1 MKWADKCKEL
11 MFLALCDDQ
20 CATEFTQSPANWEV
34 RAVPSLIVELWAGF
48 LVQSWRLVAE
58 GALSYFDSSSH
69 FIVGLRNQFQ
79 VTVSKASKYI
89 ILHFS
94 WRSGHGLITW
104 HRSIKIPV
112 IGLLQTLETTIA
124 EERHWHV
131 GLVYEVRNK
140 VQNQSCAH
148 HSLVRVELRQT
159 MTTFLLYDN
168 LMTSQKCQQFQNN
181 FDWSWAP

>member
-34 RAVPSLIVELWAGF
+34 RAVQSLIVELWAGF

-79 VTVSKASKYI
+79 VTVSKASKYLPFLVNI
-89 ILHFS
+89 CPWFNNLTSKYWNTCDRFIADIGNDNHRGETLTCWFGLWSQEQSAKPILCSPFT
-94 WRSGHGLITW
+94 GACGIKTDDDYI
-104 HRSIKIPV
+104 SIE
-112 IGLLQTLETTIA
+112 Q
-124 EERHWHV
+124 
-131 GLVYEVRNK
+131 
-140 VQNQSCAH
+140 Q
-148 HSLVRVELRQT
+148 
-159 MTTFLLYDN
+159 FYDI
-168 LMTSQKCQQFQNN
+168 SKCQQFQNN
-181 FDWSWAP
+181 FYCSWAP

>member
-11 MFLALCDDQ
+11 MFLALYDDQ
-20 CATEFTQSPANWEV
+20 CATEFPQSPANWEV
-34 RAVPSLIVELWAGF
+34 RAVQSLIVELWAGF

-79 VTVSKASKYI
+79 VTVSKASKYLPFLVKI
-89 ILHFS
+89 CPRFNN
-94 WRSGHGLITW
+94 W

-112 IGLLQTLETTIA
+112 IGLLQTLETTIT

-148 HSLVRVELRQT
+148 HSLVRV
-159 MTTFLLYDN
+159 
-168 LMTSQKCQQFQNN
+168 
-181 FDWSWAP
+181 

>member
-34 RAVPSLIVELWAGF
+34 RAVQSLIVELWAGF
-48 LVQSWRLVAE
+48 FVQSWRLVAE

-69 FIVGLRNQFQ
+69 FIVGLRNQLQ
-79 VTVSKASKYI
+79 VTVSKASKYLPFLVKI
-89 ILHFS
+89 CPRFNN
-94 WRSGHGLITW
+94 W

-112 IGLLQTLETTIA
+112 IGLLQTLETTIT

-131 GLVYEVRNK
+131 VLVYEVRNK

-148 HSLVRVELRQT
+148 HSLVCVELRQT